1 MKTLSQ
7 LAINDEG
14 FVFDPLTGD
23 SFQVSETGLFIISGI
38 REDKTD
44 EDIATALTEQ
54 FDVSAED
61 AQRDVVDFRG
71 RLKNIGLG

>member
-1 MKTLSQ
+1 MKKLSQ

-14 FVFDPLTGD
+14 FIFDPLTGD
-23 SFQVSETGLFIISGI
+23 SYQVSETGLFIIQRI
-38 REDKTD
+38 REEKSD
-44 EDIATALTEQ
+44 EDIAADLTAE

-71 RLKNIGLG
+71 RLKNVGLG